1 MMSELKTKKYK
12 IYFEDENV
20 IEVSYYKKN
29 MGSYNA
35 HVFFC
40 DFQNE
45 EDLKNYWKTIANEI
59 AIEYQ
64 SQNSSE
70 IERANFYIGY
80 FSQVPVSIELQNT
93 IEQDPY
99 CARKYVFDR
108 YEQWLNQRETID
120 NHIFELNLKD
130 MPVKSNRNKLYQID
144 LQNFRGYAGKNIF
157 DLTDSEGNPASF
169 VLIYAPNGVGK
180 TSFME
185 GIEFALKGE
194 VDRLLDLEKQAKHN
208 GPIYHHYDRV
218 DQRAYVQLFVENDS
232 SEKKIYK
239 PRQVPKFENG
249 SDTNTDN
256 RSYRGVFKCSK
267 KDWDMVILPHDKIDT
282 FITANSPEKRYESWT
297 KNDKKISDTAEK
309 LKKVRKTLKDNERA
323 RDDAVAARE
332 SQERLIN
339 SLQSKREGLS
349 QVIKMIQE
357 YNMLVMKEEEKLPVV
372 DSNAG
377 VQVYSNLITEARALL
392 EESQNAFENLVTT
405 DSQMGDWVK
414 VGLEKCDLR
423 YKEFQTKKKE
433 KQQIKKQRELFDERN
448 QIERQLKQLVER
460 LHILEQSRLPYINL
474 ETYGIEKIF
483 SELTEWR
490 KITAVLNSVDKQIL
504 EINSAILENEENIGR
519 IERESEE
526 LTTLVK
532 NEEIALKKAEQL
544 ETQRKQLNSVETI
557 LKYIAKQEDDEVSKR
572 WSFDCSILHEQYISD
587 DARNRLSEISSQL
600 VSIKERF
607 YIADSAVHKLLT
619 EHIEQEAVIR
629 NLQEQA
635 VEYLENNK
643 DHCRCPV
650 CHSKFESWEKLI
662 LSIQSIEDNEQ
673 EAYQVRLSKATE
685 EKENIWQEYENAFNE
700 ACKILAHVKERLL
713 EKKKYLEDEI
723 ETINEWLSTNGII
736 YSGLS
741 NIVECVTNY
750 YISKHTRLA
759 YNHESKKQLVDKNV
773 VLKNEKEKLTEEKD
787 SNQSKLSSWNSEHL
801 ALLKNAEN
809 IEADYRSGKWNSL
822 INYAEDCKKKVDE
835 LTNLLKSFDEEHNDI
850 VFLSEEMLKENSL
863 STEKWIKENISFA
876 EAYEPYFQNPDL
888 LKIKRQ
894 TGEKQCKMYSERVSK
909 LRRIVNE
916 EGVKDYLS
924 LWKNAEADYELK
936 KREEFDTKK
945 NYQQCQEMNDELTQQ
960 LKQQLEEYFSQ
971 ENANIIYQKIDP
983 NNDLTD
989 MNFSL
994 TFTEDNRPQLNYEM
1008 TRKNQ
1013 KGKGYTAELYLSTA
1027 QLNAVAFSSFF
1038 ARALTET
1045 QLDIH
1050 SIIIDDP
1057 IGSFD
1062 DMNILGFSDLIR
1074 SIIMHTDVQ
1083 IIMTTHDSKIF
1094 DIMQR
1099 KLNCKYHS
1107 SRFYRLPED
1116 LVTLDVNDPEI

>member
-1 MMSELKTKKYK
+1 M
-12 IYFEDENV
+12 
-20 IEVSYYKKN
+20 
-29 MGSYNA
+29 
-35 HVFFC
+35 
-40 DFQNE
+40 
-45 EDLKNYWKTIANEI
+45 
-59 AIEYQ
+59 
-64 SQNSSE
+64 
-70 IERANFYIGY
+70 
-80 FSQVPVSIELQNT
+80 
-93 IEQDPY
+93 
-99 CARKYVFDR
+99 
-108 YEQWLNQRETID
+108 
-120 NHIFELNLKD
+120 
-130 MPVKSNRNKLYQID
+130 
-144 LQNFRGYAGKNIF
+144 
-157 DLTDSEGNPASF
+157 
-169 VLIYAPNGVGK
+169 
-180 TSFME
+180 
-185 GIEFALKGE
+185 
-194 VDRLLDLEKQAKHN
+194 
-208 GPIYHHYDRV
+208 
-218 DQRAYVQLFVENDS
+218 
-232 SEKKIYK
+232 
-239 PRQVPKFENG
+239 
-249 SDTNTDN
+249 
-256 RSYRGVFKCSK
+256 
-267 KDWDMVILPHDKIDT
+267 
-282 FITANSPEKRYESWT
+282 
-297 KNDKKISDTAEK
+297 
-309 LKKVRKTLKDNERA
+309 
-323 RDDAVAARE
+323 
-332 SQERLIN
+332 
-339 SLQSKREGLS
+339 
-349 QVIKMIQE
+349 
-357 YNMLVMKEEEKLPVV
+357 
-372 DSNAG
+372 
-377 VQVYSNLITEARALL
+377 
-392 EESQNAFENLVTT
+392 
-405 DSQMGDWVK
+405 
-414 VGLEKCDLR
+414 
-423 YKEFQTKKKE
+423 
-433 KQQIKKQRELFDERN
+433 
-448 QIERQLKQLVER
+448 
-460 LHILEQSRLPYINL
+460 
-474 ETYGIEKIF
+474 
-483 SELTEWR
+483 
-490 KITAVLNSVDKQIL
+490 
-504 EINSAILENEENIGR
+504 
-519 IERESEE
+519 
-526 LTTLVK
+526 
-532 NEEIALKKAEQL
+532 
-544 ETQRKQLNSVETI
+544 
-557 LKYIAKQEDDEVSKR
+557 
-572 WSFDCSILHEQYISD
+572 HEQYICD

-600 VSIKERF
+600 VSIKEKF

-809 IEADYRSGKWNSL
+809 IETDYRSGKWNSL

-863 STEKWIKENISFA
+863 STEKWIQENISFA